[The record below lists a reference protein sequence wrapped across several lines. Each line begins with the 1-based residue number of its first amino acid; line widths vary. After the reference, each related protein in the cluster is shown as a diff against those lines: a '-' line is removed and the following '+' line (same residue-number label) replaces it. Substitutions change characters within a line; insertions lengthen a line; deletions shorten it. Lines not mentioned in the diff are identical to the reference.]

1 MTVARCLT
9 VVALTALP
17 GIFAACERPREPSAA
32 EARSFAPTTLQRG
45 LRGEPADEGQAS
57 PTRSLVIDAR
67 DYGFEPPVIAARPGE
82 TIAIVL
88 RNGGSHR
95 HNLELS
101 IEGQVYS
108 LATDVLP
115 GQQGQLVLTLPS
127 APGNY
132 PFFCPVDSH
141 HDLGMRGMLHV
152 SEGPSPPPISAR

>member
-82 TIAIVL
+82 TIADPACGT
-88 RNGGSHR
+88 GGFLLSSHGFITAR
-95 HNLELS
+95 HK
-101 IEGQVYS
+101 
-108 LATDVLP
+108 
-115 GQQGQLVLTLPS
+115 
-127 APGNY
+127 
-132 PFFCPVDSH
+132 
-141 HDLGMRGMLHV
+141 DLDNDQKKHLKSMRCEA
-152 SEGPSPPPISAR
+152 STSSPA